1 MSLCWDGSVCDC
13 TWKGLSLSPQ
23 YLEKMALFD
32 ANLHTCC
39 SSKVEENDWWL
50 GFRARIMMDDARNVT
65 QHWVRLWIYLSCIRT
80 LTETSIYFL
89 VITPLGN
96 VFTRYALK
104 KCICHFLKEQK
115 TVVLLHL
122 CFDTFVCVLIYLN
135 MCIHKN
141 THIYTKE
148 QTQFYEA
155 KFNCMLFICFY
166 LQSIMRKQKCCVH
179 NLKKKVFFFI
189 IKEI

>member
-1 MSLCWDGSVCDC
+1 M
-13 TWKGLSLSPQ
+13 WKGLSLSLQ
-23 YLEKMALFD
+23 YSQKIALFD

-50 GFRARIMMDDARNVT
+50 GFRARMMMDNARNVT
-65 QHWVRLWIYLSCIRT
+65 QHWVRLWIYLSYIRS
-80 LTETSIYFL
+80 LTETFIYFL

-115 TVVLLHL
+115 TVALLHL
-122 CFDTFVCVLIYLN
+122 CFDTLVCVLVPLYIWTL
-135 MCIHKN
+135 
-141 THIYTKE
+141 IYTQKNKHN
-148 QTQFYEA
+148 FM
-155 KFNCMLFICFY
+155 KRFNCMLFICFY
-166 LQSIMRKQKCCVH
+166 LQSIMRKQKCYVH
-179 NLKKKVFFFI
+179 NLKKKVLFFI